1 MLDDKLKVIFYSLL
15 FSVLILSNVNAEEN
29 SIYRL
34 LFGEIFYNS
43 EAYSNLR
50 ELSDDIGGRVSG
62 TEAGYRAERWALQKF
77 TSYGLHNPHFE
88 RFEMPGWKRGSLTV
102 EVLTPGKKILSAV
115 ALANTPSKAKIT
127 DKIIDVGFGHPDEF
141 AELGDRIKGRIVLAE
156 VGTLPGKRSVHRT
169 EKVELATRYGAT
181 GFVLITNAPG
191 NLPRTGT
198 CKIGGYADIPAISVS
213 SEHGKWLRRQLKDHP
228 EIEMKINMKNKTGKT
243 HANNIVAEII
253 GTEIPDEIVI
263 VGAHLDSWELGQGTI
278 DNGVG
283 SVSLLEAARVLSTLD
298 AQPKRT
304 IRFILFMGEEFGL
317 YGSKAYVKQHSSE
330 LENIV
335 MMLNMDMIGDPYS
348 FNSYGHEEAIPFL
361 KELAADLQGF
371 GLSPDKVTNK
381 AGLHSDHQSF
391 TLAGVP
397 AMNIRATLD
406 ESMWRYYHSAGDTFD
421 KASETYLN
429 NAASVAATTLLRIA
443 NAEERVGRFYSD
455 DEIRDMLIEHDLKE
469 PLSLTGYW
477 RWKD

>member
-1 MLDDKLKVIFYSLL
+1 MLNDKLKVIFCSLL
-15 FSVLILSNVNAEEN
+15 FSILVVADISAGEN
-29 SIYRL
+29 DIYRL
-34 LFGEIFYNS
+34 IFGEIFYNS
-43 EAYSNLR
+43 EAYTNLR

-62 TEAGYRAERWALQKF
+62 TEAGYKAERWALQKF
-77 TSYGLHNPHFE
+77 KSYGLQNPHLE

-102 EVLTPGKKILSAV
+102 EVATPEKKILSAV
-115 ALANTPSKAKIT
+115 ALANTPSQAKIT
-127 DKIIDVGFGHPDEF
+127 DKIIDAGFGHPDEF
-141 AELGDRIKGRIVLAE
+141 AELGDKIKGKIVLAE

-198 CKIGGYADIPAISVS
+198 CKVGGYAEIPAVSVS
-213 SEHGKWLRRQLKDHP
+213 SEHGTWLRRYLKVHP
-228 EIEMKINMKNKTGKT
+228 EVEMKIKMKNKTGMT

-253 GTEIPDEIVI
+253 GTEKPNEVVI

-283 SVSLLEAARVLSTLD
+283 SVSLLETARVLSLLD
-298 AQPKRT
+298 AKPKRT

-317 YGSKAYVKQHSSE
+317 YGSKAYVKEHSSE
-330 LENIV
+330 LEEIV

-348 FNSYGHEEAIPFL
+348 FNSYGHEEAVPFL
-361 KELAADLQGF
+361 EELAADLQGF
-371 GLSPDKVTNK
+371 GISADKVTNK

-397 AMNIRATLD
+397 AMNMRATLD

-443 NAEERVGRFYSD
+443 NASERVGRFYSD
-455 DEIRDMLIEHDLKE
+455 DETKDMLIEHGLKE